1 MIEAAENEY
10 RRLLYVAMTRAA
22 DRLIVCGATGERKPV
37 GCWYDLVQAAL
48 LDGAA
53 EEPADHGE
61 GTVWRHRGGPLDTAA
76 RIGATDSLAAVE
88 RPAWLDQA
96 AAPEASPMRALT
108 PSGALSEVAGY
119 GPPGIGSG
127 TERRKALARGE
138 LMHRLLQ
145 ALPGIPA
152 ERRAEAARR
161 HIARSP
167 VAFSPEE
174 CDAMIAQVLTVLDD
188 ARFSDLFAPQ
198 SRSEIPIVGR
208 IAAGGRTVAVSGQI
222 DRLAITAQGVLIAD
236 YKTNRPAPRRL
247 ADVPPAYVAQLA
259 LYRAVLAT
267 IYAEA
272 PIRAALIW
280 TEVPDLMEIP
290 AEDLDR
296 ALASV
301 TTP

>member
-1 MIEAAENEY
+1 
-10 RRLLYVAMTRAA
+10 V
-22 DRLIVCGATGERKPV
+22 
-37 GCWYDLVQAAL
+37 
-48 LDGAA
+48 DGAA

-76 RIGATDSLAAVE
+76 RIVPTASARATE
-88 RPAWLDQA
+88 RPAWLDE
-96 AAPEASPMRALT
+96 AAPAEVFPLRGVT
-108 PSGALSEVAGY
+108 PSGALSDDPAY
-119 GPPGIGSG
+119 GAPGIGSG
-127 TERRKALARGE
+127 MERRKALARVE

-145 ALPGIPA
+145 ALPAIPA

-167 VAFSPEE
+167 VPFSPEE
-174 CDAMIAQVLTVLDD
+174 REAMIAQVVTVLDNV
-188 ARFSDLFAPQ
+188 RFSELFGPQ
-198 SRSEIPIVGR
+198 SRAEIPIVGR
-208 IAAGGRTVAVSGQI
+208 IVAGGQTVAVSGQI
-222 DRLAITAQGVLIAD
+222 DRLVITAEGLLIAD

-267 IYAEA
+267 IYPDR

-290 AEDLDR
+290 AQDLDH
-296 ALASV
+296 ALATV
-301 TTP
+301 TSL

>member
-22 DRLIVCGATGERKPV
+22 DRLIICGATGERGKPV
-37 GCWYDLVQAAL
+37 GCWYDLVQSAL

-53 EEPADHGE
+53 EEPADHGS
-61 GTVWRHRGGPLDTAA
+61 GAVWRHRGGPLDSTA
-76 RIGATDSLAAVE
+76 RIGATALAPAIE
-88 RPAWLDQA
+88 RPAWLDE
-96 AAPEASPMRALT
+96 AAPPEALPMRGLT
-108 PSGALSEVAGY
+108 PSGALADDAAY
-119 GPPGIGSG
+119 GVPGIGSG

-152 ERRAEAARR
+152 ERRAQAAR
-161 HIARSP
+161 HYIARSP

-174 CDAMIAQVLTVLDD
+174 REVMVAQVLAVLEDPL
-188 ARFSDLFAPQ
+188 FSDLFAPQ
-198 SRSEIPIVGR
+198 SRAEIPIVGR
-208 IAAGGRTVAVSGQI
+208 IVAGGQTVAVSGQI
-222 DRLAITAQGVLIAD
+222 DRLAITGEGVLIAD

-267 IYAEA
+267 IYPQA

-290 AEDLDR
+290 VAELDR
-296 ALASV
+296 ALARA
-301 TTP
+301 